1 MQTRAI
7 ILAAGKGT
15 RMKSEKAKVL
25 HEVCGTPMIEHV
37 INNLDKSG
45 ITDLYAVLG
54 HGAEAV
60 SAYLD
65 EGIHTTI
72 QDEQLG
78 TAHAV
83 MQWKEELTGLDGHTM
98 VVCGDTPLITETTM
112 QELLKYHLDTGA
124 KATILSSRTR
134 APFGYGR
141 IVRKE
146 NGSVK
151 RIVEEKDA
159 TDLEREIKEVSAGTF
174 IFDNQALFNALQS
187 VDNDNAQKE
196 YYLPDVVSIL
206 RDKGARVEAY
216 ITPDFEETLGI
227 NDRIALANAEEVLRN
242 RINTMH
248 MQNGVTLI
256 HPETTYIDA
265 EVEIGTDSIIYPGA
279 IIRGNTKIGK
289 NVIITSGTEI
299 KDSIID
305 DDAEIKHSVVTE
317 AKVGRGTKVGPF
329 AQLRPKSELGE
340 EVKIGNF
347 VEVKK
352 SKLEDESKVSHLS
365 YIGDAFIGA
374 RTNVGCGT
382 ITVNYDGKN
391 KFKTEIGM
399 DAFIGCNSNL
409 VAPVKIGDRSFIA
422 AGSTITDEVPEESLA
437 IARNRQ
443 TTKTGYYKKDN

>member
-54 HGAEAV
+54 HGAGAV
-60 SAYLD
+60 SAYLG

-248 MQNGVTLI
+248 MHNGVTLI

-279 IIRGNTKIGK
+279 LIRGNTKIGK

-374 RTNVGCGT
+374 RTNIGCGT